1 MDENYGVS
9 VYKSGM
15 TVFESVLSCGK
26 PIASAV
32 RDLSAEL
39 SGKGKVTV
47 TYADGCEYK
56 LECNRTE
63 TADKIALTD
72 IKETW
77 KDAEGNTYDL

>member
-1 MDENYGVS
+1 MKEKYGVS

-15 TVFESVLSCGK
+15 VAFRSVLSSSK
-26 PIASAV
+26 PIASAE
-32 RDLSAEL
+32 RDLSE

-47 TYADGCEYK
+47 TYTDGCEYK
-56 LECNRTE
+56 MVCNRTE
-63 TADKIALTD
+63 TADKITLTS

>member
-1 MDENYGVS
+1 MKGKYGVS

-15 TVFESVLSCGK
+15 VAFGSVLSSSK
-26 PIASAV
+26 PIASAE
-32 RDLSAEL
+32 RDLSE

-47 TYADGCEYK
+47 TYTDGCEYK
-56 LECNRTE
+56 MECNRTE

-77 KDAEGNTYDL
+77 KDVEGNTYNL